1 MDEDLQGRTVLL
13 VGATGGV
20 GEGATRS
27 LLAHGARVVAIGR
40 DEGRLA
46 ELAQR
51 IGEPVA
57 GELVLHRIDV
67 TAADSAAVTRE
78 LDAAFGTV
86 AGVVI
91 SIGNPG
97 GRTRG
102 TVLDVP
108 DAHWTEMVETNQT
121 AGFRALRALVPLVA
135 PDGAVVDL
143 LGLSS
148 ELPFPGNPLMA
159 ATNAALRSLVQ
170 TLAVQ
175 LAASGPRLY
184 GLVLGVVRTR
194 ARQAV
199 GVDDPRWLT
208 GEQVGEAAAALLTG
222 AAPGSDRTLQ
232 YLIDPTSGLTTT
244 TPVRS

>member
-20 GEGATRS
+20 GEGVTRS

-40 DEGRLA
+40 DERRLA
-46 ELAQR
+46 EFAQR
-51 IGEPVA
+51 IGDPVA

-67 TAADSAAVTRE
+67 TRADSAAVTRE
-78 LDAAFGTV
+78 LGGVFGMV
-86 AGVVI
+86 DGVVI
-91 SIGNPG
+91 SIGDPG
-97 GRTRG
+97 GRTHG
-102 TVLDVP
+102 TVVDVP
-108 DAHWTEMVETNQT
+108 DAQWAEMVETNQT

-175 LAASGPRLY
+175 LAPTGPRLH

-222 AAPGSDRTLQ
+222 AAPGSDRTLL
-232 YLIDPTSGLTTT
+232 YLVDPATGLTTT
-244 TPVRS
+244 TPARS

>member
-1 MDEDLQGRTVLL
+1 MDEYLQGRTVLL

-27 LLAHGARVVAIGR
+27 LLAHGARVVAVGR

-46 ELAQR
+46 ELAQH
-51 IGEPVA
+51 IGDPRT

-67 TAADSAAVTRE
+67 TAADSAAVTRT
-78 LDAAFGTV
+78 LRDAVGPVDGF
-86 AGVVI
+86 VI
-91 SIGNPG
+91 SIGDPG

-108 DAHWTEMVETNQT
+108 DAHWTQMVEANQT

-135 PDGAVVDL
+135 PGGAVVNL

-148 ELPFPGNPLMA
+148 ELPFPGNPLLA
-159 ATNAALRSLVQ
+159 ATNAALRSLIQ

-175 LAASGPRLY
+175 LAPTGPRLY

-222 AAPGSDRTLQ
+222 AAPGSDRTLH
-232 YLIDPTSGLTTT
+232 YLIDPASGLTTT